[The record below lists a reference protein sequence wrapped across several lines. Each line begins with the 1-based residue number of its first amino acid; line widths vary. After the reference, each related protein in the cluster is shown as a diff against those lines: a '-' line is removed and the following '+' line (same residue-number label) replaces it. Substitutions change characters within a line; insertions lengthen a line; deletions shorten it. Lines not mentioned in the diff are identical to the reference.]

1 MAASAATPSTM
12 DDENKSSRPRL
23 VRVSRHAI
31 RHVHGE
37 RSQCQTDFIYTT
49 PLK

>member
-12 DDENKSSRPRL
+12 EDENSSSRPRL
-23 VRVSRHAI
+23 LRVSRHAI

-37 RSQCQTDFIYTT
+37 TSQRQRYFIF
-49 PLK
+49 